1 VKSLQSLYAKSDYL
15 ITIQHFTERF
25 KPRLISIATSDAD
38 LSVRVAVIHVLRAID
53 SAGLLDEDQRSA
65 LCLLIFDDEA
75 RVRKAIS
82 AFVKGIWEEALKER
96 LVGRDEEDD
105 SPVVKLSS
113 AKALASLLVAWDRTL
128 EKHND
133 DGESSSNQ
141 DGEHERGSQQQTPA
155 VVNSMPKGRTS
166 LAVEA
171 LWDEVDAVRDWQTLL
186 DILILD
192 HSSSASCVKGGHPE
206 APSSTYKMRGKKGKS
221 ASSPNKSRGRAGQNT
236 SGANEADDDVVD
248 EAWRLEDDEERA
260 LVDVLI
266 ACLQKTLA
274 DEAAKKAVCDAH
286 KFCGSPLLNEYA
298 GRSRFC
304 AGRHY
309 SRFDQDAPTAV
320 HQASNRHIPHD

>member
-1 VKSLQSLYAKSDYL
+1 MRLEAVKSLQSLYAKSDYL

-82 AFVKGIWEEALKER
+82 AFVKGIWEETLKER
-96 LVGRDEEDD
+96 LVGRDDEDD
-105 SPVVKLSS
+105 SSVVGLSG

-128 EKHND
+128 EKHSD

-141 DGEHERGSQQQTPA
+141 DGEHERGNRQQTPTTLHS
-155 VVNSMPKGRTS
+155 VPKGRTS

-171 LWDEVDAVRDWQTLL
+171 LWDEVDVVKDWQTLL
-186 DILILD
+186 DILVLD
-192 HSSSASCVKGGHPE
+192 HTSASSGKQDYSDG
-206 APSSTYKMRGKKGKS
+206 PSSTYKMRGKKGKS
-221 ASSPNKSRGRAGQNT
+221 ASSPSKSRGRGQNA
-236 SGANEADDDVVD
+236 SEANEADDAVD

-266 ACLQKTLA
+266 ACLHKTLA
-274 DEAAKKAVCDAH
+274 DEAAKKAVC
-286 KFCGSPLLNEYA
+286 
-298 GRSRFC
+298 
-304 AGRHY
+304 
-309 SRFDQDAPTAV
+309 PTRAFY
-320 HQASNRHIPHD
+320 